1 MMFGIEHYASFVSA
15 IVLFQLIPGA
25 GTLAILDA
33 TARRGM
39 GAGTSAVIGTLVGD
53 AVWMIGAALGLAA
66 VMQANPTVFAAL
78 QWFGVVYLLWMAWG
92 LLRSGRSVASADTA
106 LVRSLWQYARR
117 AALVS
122 LTNPKVMLFFVAFFP
137 LFLTPSA
144 SPWTL
149 VVMMLH
155 VTVISLL
162 YQLGLV
168 LLGNWVALRLRG
180 IASAQVWAKRL
191 AGVALIGFA
200 AKLAANNR

>member
-1 MMFGIEHYASFVSA
+1 MFGIEHYASFVSA

-66 VMQANPTVFAAL
+66 VMQANPTVFTAL
-78 QWFGVVYLLWMAWG
+78 QWFGVAYLLWMAWG

-106 LVRSLWQYARR
+106 LVRSSWQYARR

-149 VVMMLH
+149 VVMLLH

-168 LLGNWVALRLRG
+168 LLGNWVALRLKG
-180 IASAQVWAKRL
+180 IPSAQGWAKRL